1 MNNTAEGINATALCN
16 NPQKEKNKDEN
27 KNAIIIGDIRRDID
41 AVNPYRYNADD
52 GVCIL

>member
-27 KNAIIIGDIRRDID
+27 KNARR
-41 AVNPYRYNADD
+41 NYN
-52 GVCIL
+52 VIT